1 MGMAMKFKAPRRSA
15 FTLVELLVVIAII
28 GILVA
33 LLLPAVQSARE
44 AARRIQCTNNF
55 KQLGLALINYESAQ
69 KRLPLAYTP
78 NWTGS
83 ATSPRIGNCPGTKDP
98 SPIKANGLAAHNF
111 ITFTLPYFEQQA
123 TFDQIDIGR
132 PWSNATNKTA
142 VSTRIGDLVC
152 PSSPSAPERE
162 GAGDATRTWMAAPS
176 DYAVCVDLDD
186 SASGFCS
193 LQNTGLARPRGLET
207 LKGMMQDT
215 PTSLRK
221 VTDGVS
227 KTFMLFEDAGRPT
240 NYLRGAIDP
249 TLPGIPSGS
258 GGPWADPNSYFVWGN
273 SPTCGATTIMNCS
286 NYDEIYSF
294 HTGGANFLYGDGSVH
309 LHGEDLNT
317 DLFVTLFTRAA
328 EDVAQ

>member
-1 MGMAMKFKAPRRSA
+1 MKSEAQRRSA

-83 ATSPRIGNCPGTKDP
+83 ATSPRMGLCPGTKDP
-98 SPIKANGLAAHNF
+98 TRITANGLAAHNF

-123 TFDQIDIGR
+123 IFDRIDIDK
-132 PWSNATNKTA
+132 PWSNATNKAA

-152 PSSPSAPERE
+152 PSAPGAAERE
-162 GAGDATRTWMAAPS
+162 GAGDSIRTWMQAPS

-186 SASGFCS
+186 SANGFCS
-193 LQNTGLARPRGLET
+193 LQNTGLAKPRGLE
-207 LKGMMQDT
+207 LLRGMMQDT

-221 VTDGVS
+221 VTDGMS
-227 KTFMLFEDAGRPT
+227 KTFMLFEDAGRPS
-240 NYLRGAIDP
+240 NYLRGVIDP
-249 TLPGIPSGS
+249 TLASIPSGS

-294 HTGGANFLYGDGSVH
+294 HVGGANFLYGDGSVQ
-309 LHGEDLNT
+309 LHGEDLNV

>member
-1 MGMAMKFKAPRRSA
+1 MKYKAPRRSA

-44 AARRIQCTNNF
+44 AARRIQCTNNL

-83 ATSPRIGNCPGTKDP
+83 ATSPRIGLCPGTKDP
-98 SPIKANGLAAHNF
+98 AAIKSNGLAAHNF

-123 TFDQIDIGR
+123 IFDKIDIDK
-132 PWSNATNKTA
+132 PWSNATNKLA
-142 VSTRIGDLVC
+142 VSTPIGDLLC
-152 PSSPSAPERE
+152 PSTPSAGERE
-162 GAGDATRTWMAAPS
+162 GASDPVRTWMAAPS

-186 SASGFCS
+186 SANGYCS
-193 LQNTGLARPRGLET
+193 LENTGLVKQKRGLET

-221 VTDGVS
+221 VSDGVS
-227 KTFMLFEDAGRPT
+227 KTFMLFEDAGRPA
-240 NYLRGAIDP
+240 NYTRGAPDP
-249 TLPGIPSGS
+249 TTPSIPSGQ

-309 LHGEDLNT
+309 LHGEDLNNE
-317 DLFVTLFTRAA
+317 LFVTLFTRAA